1 MTAEEITALAESIVH
16 GAQERYVAELTHA
29 LVADLMDGVFG
40 GTGQIA
46 LDTLSRANRE
56 RLQTILMQHR
66 DEISTEVMSSVQDA
80 LARADNEDVA
90 ALEAYY
96 GASAVTGAVSA
107 ARAAGASSH
116 VQELIHQTA
125 RGLSE
130 VIARQ
135 NIAMATAAE
144 QTWYQVAGDAIAAKN
159 QGLKPRDRII
169 AEAVSRLSDAGIT
182 VIDYKSG
189 ISNMADVA
197 IRRHIVTQASQAGGD
212 MTLARLEAY
221 GHELV
226 ITSAHYGARPS
237 HALWQ
242 GKPCC
247 RTGAKTVDGV
257 HYPDFR
263 DLTGYGTVGGLKGVN
278 CRHSFSA
285 YFPGVTKLPDLGF
298 PRETRHFGMSSG
310 DYYDATQRQRELER
324 RIRAT
329 KRKIADMEDA
339 GLGLE
344 SPSYVQKRLLLG
356 RQQQTLREH
365 VAENRLVRQP
375 KREKAYGVASQPR
388 ALRTNP
394 AARSTSKT
402 RIDTIGI
409 GRSVGAKAVN
419 YDILMKN
426 GEMSRFVEGSEI
438 DVLKVFAGYG
448 SSTELRKRL
457 VLAENYG
464 GDPDKWFHASGEGWM
479 FDPADGKIRRG
490 EVHWMEEESIGR
502 KEFVFKRWRD
512 GR

>member
-1 MTAEEITALAESIVH
+1 MAITAEEVTALADSIVH

-29 LVADLMDGVFG
+29 LIADLMDGVFG
-40 GTGQIA
+40 SHDQTT
-46 LDTLSRANRE
+46 LETLSRANRE
-56 RLQTILMQHR
+56 RLQTVLMQYR
-66 DEISTEVMSSVQDA
+66 DQISAEIMSSVQEA
-80 LARADNEDVA
+80 LAQADQSDVA
-90 ALEAYY
+90 ALEAFY

-107 ARAAGASSH
+107 ARAAGMSNH

-135 NIAMATAAE
+135 NIAMEAAAE

-169 AEAVSRLSDAGIT
+169 AEAVSKLSDAGIT

-189 ISNMADVA
+189 VSNMADVA
-197 IRRHIVTQASQAGGD
+197 IRRHIVTQASQAGGE
-212 MTLARLEAY
+212 MTLARMEQH

-226 ITSAHYGARPS
+226 ITSAHYGARPT

-278 CRHSFSA
+278 CRHSFGP
-285 YFPGVTKLPDLGF
+285 YFPGITRLPDLGF
-298 PRETRHFGMSSG
+298 PRETKHFGMSSE

-356 RQQQTLREH
+356 KQQQALREH

-388 ALRTNP
+388 ALRVPPKTDHTGDQQK
-394 AARSTSKT
+394 ARKVSDVQMADAYAQPLHVGEVKYDDQGRPSRKY
-402 RIDTIGI
+402 IGKDATI
-409 GRSVGAKAVN
+409 AVN
-419 YDILMKN
+419 PETGKVVSVWPTSTRRRNKYKREGN
-426 GEMSRFVEGSEI
+426 HGKTGSE
-438 DVLKVFAGYG
+438 
-448 SSTELRKRL
+448 
-457 VLAENYG
+457 
-464 GDPDKWFHASGEGWM
+464 
-479 FDPADGKIRRG
+479 
-490 EVHWMEEESIGR
+490 
-502 KEFVFKRWRD
+502 
-512 GR
+512 